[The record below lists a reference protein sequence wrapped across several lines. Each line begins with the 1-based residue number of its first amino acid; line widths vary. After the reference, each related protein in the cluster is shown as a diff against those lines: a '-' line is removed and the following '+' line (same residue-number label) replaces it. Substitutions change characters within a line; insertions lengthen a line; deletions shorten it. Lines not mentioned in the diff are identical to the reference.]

1 MLRIS
6 TFALCFGTLLGT
18 LLGADT
24 ARMADK
30 KPRRLATIL
39 FDDLPDPA
47 SLDEAKALGASAYIV
62 IYQASDPNAI
72 KTGEIDVPRV
82 LEYIR
87 GLASKAPLPAWGML
101 DFEDPFHEH
110 VQKPGASEEHRR
122 AVNSMIHLVQ
132 SVRRDFPGT
141 KWTYYGVPFLPYW
154 PKSESWVT
162 ANATVKRDAIN
173 AAIASYSELVSELDW
188 ISPTIYAKYDPRE
201 FPGQPPEQV
210 RAAGRAWR
218 AAEVGLAKLMA
229 NGKPV
234 IPTVCPW
241 WSIGGKAPV
250 NRFIDRRQVLVDQ
263 VIPAIEMGA
272 DGVAFWNALGYVVD
286 MTTAS
291 QDRENRYP
299 KSELVS
305 WRAAI
310 QADYFVDNPVSDWS
324 APGVRSAVA
333 AKLSATMVRG
343 MQDVAEWQRNGT
355 TPPGQ

>member
-1 MLRIS
+1 
-6 TFALCFGTLLGT
+6 
-18 LLGADT
+18 
-24 ARMADK
+24 
-30 KPRRLATIL
+30 
-39 FDDLPDPA
+39 
-47 SLDEAKALGASAYIV
+47 
-62 IYQASDPNAI
+62 
-72 KTGEIDVPRV
+72 
-82 LEYIR
+82 
-87 GLASKAPLPAWGML
+87 
-101 DFEDPFHEH
+101 
-110 VQKPGASEEHRR
+110 
-122 AVNSMIHLVQ
+122 MIHLVQ

-162 ANATVKRDAIN
+162 ASAIVKRDAIN
-173 AAIASYSELVSELDW
+173 TAIASYSELVSELDW

-201 FPGQPPEQV
+201 FPAQPPEQV

-272 DGVAFWNALGYVVD
+272 DGVAFWNALGYVAD

-291 QDRENRYP
+291 QDREDRYP

-310 QADYFVDNPVSDWS
+310 QADYFVASPILDWS

-333 AKLSATMVRG
+333 AKLSATMVHSMR
-343 MQDVAEWQRNGT
+343 DVVEWQRNGT
-355 TPPGQ
+355 MPPEQ